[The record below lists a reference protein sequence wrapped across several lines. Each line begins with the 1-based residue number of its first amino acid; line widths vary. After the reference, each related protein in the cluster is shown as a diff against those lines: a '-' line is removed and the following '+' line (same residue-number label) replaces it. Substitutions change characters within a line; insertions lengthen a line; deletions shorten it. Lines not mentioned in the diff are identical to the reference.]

1 MYQARCSVLSL
12 FTVFNFTHLPVLSA
26 PLPVL
31 SAYIILCTAPSAAG
45 SSLFCLRSLCTER
58 ASSFPSDSN
67 PLWTRSSQTSKNSSC
82 PKTTDPPCFVFRAA
96 VFSRLKFCTVSKLV
110 CACVCVCVCSMSIYV
125 PSIPN
130 QGGKKHAQE
139 AEQLKTVSQTASEF
153 RFLDYPRGQPPR
165 VTRSGVFLRTVCY
178 K

>member
-110 CACVCVCVCSMSIYV
+110 CVCVCVCVCACVRACVRARACLCVRVCVCVCVHACVRPCVRVCVCVCVCACACVCVCVCV
-125 PSIPN
+125 C
-130 QGGKKHAQE
+130 
-139 AEQLKTVSQTASEF
+139 V
-153 RFLDYPRGQPPR
+153 R
-165 VTRSGVFLRTVCY
+165 V
-178 K
+178 